1 MAQRYTVPARM
12 RTQTNGSGT
21 RRAQDSS
28 QYGHHLTGPR
38 SIARRRT
45 VGYLIEQC
53 IVCCA

>member
-28 QYGHHLTGPR
+28 QYGHHLTGATFDLR
-38 SIARRRT
+38 GAARCDT
-45 VGYLIEQC
+45 
-53 IVCCA
+53 